1 MATPAAEKSALGLKR
16 DYLSFSEVVAQSVAN
31 IAPSATPAFI
41 APLVSANAGNGT
53 WLVYVFATIALVLVT
68 YHINQF
74 ARRSASPGALY
85 VFVGKGMGPG
95 WGVIT
100 GWSLVIAYL
109 LTAAATLAGAA
120 NYIQVLASYFV
131 AQRFEIYVAAVGMIA
146 VGGGCWMIGHKDIRL
161 STRAMLVLE
170 FTSILLILVL
180 AFAYIAQHGV
190 VDAPQLR
197 LSGISASGLRQGM
210 VLAVFSFVG
219 FESATALGHEAKDPL
234 QSIPRSVL
242 VSVLAVGALFT
253 FLSYVLVMA
262 FRGYATPLASSNA
275 PLSVLA
281 QLAGIPAFG
290 IAIAIG
296 AAISFFACALAS
308 INAGARVLYAMS
320 RHGLLHASAG
330 NAHETHATPHVAVA
344 ISSLTVLAIPLALL
358 GRGVRVPD
366 IFGNLGSAATFGF
379 LFAYALVSI
388 AAPMFLR
395 AHGQRRVLPIVVAM
409 ASLGLLTIP
418 IVGSVYPAPAPPANY
433 LPYIFLA
440 LLGPGVAWFAYL
452 RATRPQLVRKI
463 EADLEQS

>member
-1 MATPAAEKSALGLKR
+1 
-16 DYLSFSEVVAQSVAN
+16 
-31 IAPSATPAFI
+31 
-41 APLVSANAGNGT
+41 
-53 WLVYVFATIALVLVT
+53 
-68 YHINQF
+68 
-74 ARRSASPGALY
+74 
-85 VFVGKGMGPG
+85 
-95 WGVIT
+95 
-100 GWSLVIAYL
+100 
-109 LTAAATLAGAA
+109 
-120 NYIQVLASYFV
+120 
-131 AQRFEIYVAAVGMIA
+131 
-146 VGGGCWMIGHKDIRL
+146 
-161 STRAMLVLE
+161 
-170 FTSILLILVL
+170 
-180 AFAYIAQHGV
+180 
-190 VDAPQLR
+190 
-197 LSGISASGLRQGM
+197 
-210 VLAVFSFVG
+210 
-219 FESATALGHEAKDPL
+219 
-234 QSIPRSVL
+234 
-242 VSVLAVGALFT
+242 VGALFT

-262 FRGYATPLASSNA
+262 FRGYVTPLASSNA

-281 QLAGIPAFG
+281 ELAGIPAFG

-395 AHGQRRVLPIVVAM
+395 AHGQLRVLPIVVAM